1 MPKVKK
7 PVSGREKFSSVAKE
21 AKKKKPPLW
30 KGPERDGI
38 TYSMLSKFLVC
49 RERFRLLVVEGLR
62 PQRRFNHRLEYGTM
76 FHLCEEVHKDGG
88 NWLEALTNHCKELAD
103 RHIVQHA
110 EILKWYEVCKIQ
122 FPDYIRHWKNHN
134 PKKLLSQEEVF
145 SIEYELPDG
154 WKVKLR
160 GKMDSLFY
168 DRGLI
173 LQENKTKGKI
183 DRRAIEEQLG
193 LDLQTMM
200 YLTAI
205 RRLYPGKRIKG
216 VLYNIIRRPLSGG
229 KGTIKKHKPTKT
241 NPAGETTASFYNRLA
256 AYWREEPD
264 DWFVRWNVAVSTY
277 DLDRFEHNLL
287 NPLLTQLCNWWKWVN
302 PCLLATFPSR

>member
-110 EILKWYEVCKIQ
+110 EILKWYEVCKFH
-122 FPDYIRHWKNHN
+122 FPPI
-134 PKKLLSQEEVF
+134 
-145 SIEYELPDG
+145 G
-154 WKVKLR
+154 
-160 GKMDSLFY
+160 
-168 DRGLI
+168 
-173 LQENKTKGKI
+173 
-183 DRRAIEEQLG
+183 QL
-193 LDLQTMM
+193 
-200 YLTAI
+200 
-205 RRLYPGKRIKG
+205 
-216 VLYNIIRRPLSGG
+216 VLN
-229 KGTIKKHKPTKT
+229 
-241 NPAGETTASFYNRLA
+241 
-256 AYWREEPD
+256 
-264 DWFVRWNVAVSTY
+264 
-277 DLDRFEHNLL
+277 
-287 NPLLTQLCNWWKWVN
+287 
-302 PCLLATFPSR
+302 